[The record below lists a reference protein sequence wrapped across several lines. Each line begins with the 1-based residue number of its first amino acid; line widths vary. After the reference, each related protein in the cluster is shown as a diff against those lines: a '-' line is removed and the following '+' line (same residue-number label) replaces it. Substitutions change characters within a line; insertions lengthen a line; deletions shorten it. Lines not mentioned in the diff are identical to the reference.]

1 MIISSSRSHHPVVR
15 RIKMCHKFYFKST
28 GLAIAAI
35 VALIALYPAT
45 HALAGSPVA
54 RVFDTPQDAV
64 SALVGAARK
73 KDTEAILDILGP
85 ETREWIISGDPV
97 QDDEGRANFVAA
109 YDQKHNIELESDD
122 MAVLVIGD
130 DDFPFPFPVV
140 KLSTGWVF
148 DAEEGKEELL
158 DRRIGENELNAI
170 QVLLAIADAQNE
182 YSTVDRDG
190 DGLVEY
196 ASRFGS
202 TEGMRDGLYW
212 PAEGDEPLSP
222 LGPLVAEAAQEGYT
236 ARGGSAGDET
246 VAPYHGYRFR
256 LLSRQGA
263 AAPDGAYDYVVG
275 DNNIGGFAAL
285 AYPENYGVSGIM
297 TLMVSHDG
305 LVYQADLGPETQTEA
320 SAIEEF
326 NPGDG
331 WKEVAP
337 Q

>member
-1 MIISSSRSHHPVVR
+1 MFQ
-15 RIKMCHKFYFKST
+15 KFCLKST

-35 VALIALYPAT
+35 VSLIALYPAT
-45 HALAGSPVA
+45 HARAGSPDA
-54 RVFDTPQDAV
+54 MVFDTPQDAV

-73 KDTEAILDILGP
+73 KDTEAVLDILGP
-85 ETREWIISGDPV
+85 QTEEWIISGDPV
-97 QDDEGRANFVAA
+97 QDEEGRAKFVAA
-109 YDQKHNIELESDD
+109 YDQKHNIEMERPD
-122 MAVLVIGD
+122 MAILVIGD

-140 KLSTGWVF
+140 KLGTGWVF

-158 DRRIGENELNAI
+158 DRRIGENELDAI
-170 QVLLAIADAQNE
+170 QVLLAVVDAQNE
-182 YSTVDRDG
+182 YSSVDRDG

-212 PAEGDEPLSP
+212 PTESDEPPSP

-236 ARGGSAGDET
+236 PSRESVGDET
-246 VAPYHGYRFR
+246 AAPYHGYRFR

-263 AAPDGAYDYVVG
+263 AAPDGAHDYVVG
-275 DNNIGGFAAL
+275 DNNIGGFAVL

-305 LVYQADLGPETQTEA
+305 VVYQADLGPDTPA
-320 SAIEEF
+320 KARAIEEF

-331 WKEVAP
+331 WAEVTP